1 MGPTDTG
8 LLAELQDKILEILTT
23 GLSDPVVHVCDRF
36 TNSHRKAGSPR
47 PTSYET
53 HTVASQK
60 HLEGTRVTRK
70 GEPTFTVV
78 TAGHWPYRLTITPNK
93 TCSKNLFRYMKR
105 RVGSSLN
112 RKHCK
117 RLLVPS
123 GKQVAYQLSRTQ
135 GSPSSLKRVPRPLH
149 TQDTTCSNRSGVIH
163 MQRRRHE
170 VGPTLCSTTEN
181 LDQLHQKSSNSQSPT
196 QSRPTNK
203 VADKLSKPG
212 QTIQ

>member
-117 RLLVPS
+117 RHLVPS

-149 TQDTTCSNRSGVIH
+149 TQDTTCSNTAVVSYISKEGGMRLGPLCALLLRILTGCTRNQVTLKA
-163 MQRRRHE
+163 RH
-170 VGPTLCSTTEN
+170 
-181 LDQLHQKSSNSQSPT
+181 SPGR
-196 QSRPTNK
+196 QIR
-203 VADKLSKPG
+203 
-212 QTIQ
+212 

>member
-1 MGPTDTG
+1 MKSRNWSQADLRFCRLPVRLQGRLGPTDTG

-93 TCSKNLFRYMKR
+93 TKK
-105 RVGSSLN
+105 
-112 RKHCK
+112 KH
-117 RLLVPS
+117 
-123 GKQVAYQLSRTQ
+123 A
-135 GSPSSLKRVPRPLH
+135 LKIFL
-149 TQDTTCSNRSGVIH
+149 DT
-163 MQRRRHE
+163 
-170 VGPTLCSTTEN
+170 
-181 LDQLHQKSSNSQSPT
+181 
-196 QSRPTNK
+196 
-203 VADKLSKPG
+203 
-212 QTIQ
+212 